1 MESKY
6 DLIEQDLANKIIHGI
21 YPVNTYLPSEN
32 ELCELYGTS
41 RETVRKA
48 LAMLLELG
56 YIQKI
61 KGKGSI
67 VLDVSRFFFPVS
79 GIKSFKE
86 LNQSQDMHSRTKLIT
101 LEPRLVPNKT
111 FNLDNDDQLNATY
124 IERLRTVND
133 EPIIIDIDYILS
145 AVVANIPERAAKNSL
160 YEYFEDELGLDI
172 SYATKTITVE
182 KPTEHQRQ
190 LLKLPANKDVVVIRS
205 MTYLSD
211 TTLFQFTE
219 SIHRADKFSFVD
231 FARRQKMKGH

>member
-1 MESKY
+1 M
-6 DLIEQDLANKIIHGI
+6 
-21 YPVNTYLPSEN
+21 
-32 ELCELYGTS
+32 
-41 RETVRKA
+41 
-48 LAMLLELG
+48 
-56 YIQKI
+56 
-61 KGKGSI
+61 
-67 VLDVSRFFFPVS
+67 
-79 GIKSFKE
+79 
-86 LNQSQDMHSRTKLIT
+86 
-101 LEPRLVPNKT
+101 
-111 FNLDNDDQLNATY
+111 
-124 IERLRTVND
+124 
-133 EPIIIDIDYILS
+133 
-145 AVVANIPERAAKNSL
+145 